1 MASIRKRGN
10 SYQITVSNGYDITGK
25 KILETATWTPDPGMK
40 KRELELALNAF
51 AVDFEREVKSGK
63 NVKGGRM
70 TLQEISRPYLKDMAP
85 PNSSP
90 NDLCRLQKT
99 S

>member
-51 AVDFEREVKSGK
+51 AVDFERDVKSGK
-63 NVKGGRM
+63 M
-70 TLQEISRPYLKDMAP
+70 
-85 PNSSP
+85 
-90 NDLCRLQKT
+90 
-99 S
+99 